1 MPEPVDLI
9 VISAL
14 GCACAYLYAKQTR
27 LERKSAESIPLLKN
41 RETKLEEGERLLRD
55 ETLKQANEREAL
67 AKIAQEL
74 EGEKKVLEAS
84 KAKLED
90 EISKQKSISDELTAR
105 SKAVEEGEAKLKGDI
120 ESFEAKVAAE
130 EKEIQSKTECLESK
144 EKEVESKAA
153 SVAKDLSAV
162 EEKLAKLAED
172 SISLEEKRAEQQ
184 TLQESLQKKTEEL
197 ESREAAVEKA
207 EADLKAKEEEVKADE
222 AEIEADEAEEKETEV
237 TSEEPAEEPKAP
249 ETSDAEKRK
258 SMIEA
263 ELDKLI
269 KKANEEELDPE
280 DPFDDDSIEAL
291 KKAAMK
297 ICYVKQ
303 YYDVMKD
310 ELIMFP
316 SVAKTCLDYRL
327 TDEAEKHYFEEEDEF
342 PVDLTGAIR
351 EVAFKVHAEEEDED
365 FDEEYHST
373 FAQDVEF

>member
-14 GCACAYLYAKQTR
+14 GCACAYFYAKQSR
-27 LERKSAESIPLLKN
+27 LEKKSAETIPLLKD
-41 RETKLEEGERLLRD
+41 RETKLEEGERHLRD
-55 ETLKQANEREAL
+55 EMLKQANEREAL

-74 EGEKKVLEAS
+74 ECEKAALEVE
-84 KAKLED
+84 KANLKD
-90 EISKQKSISDELTAR
+90 EKSKQKVLSDELSAR
-105 SKAVEEGEAKLKGDI
+105 SKAVEEGEAKLKCDV

-144 EKEVESKAA
+144 EKEVDSKAA
-153 SVAKDLSAV
+153 SIAKDLCSV
-162 EEKLAKLAED
+162 EDKLVKLAEN
-172 SISLEEKRAEQQ
+172 SIVLEEKRAEQQ
-184 TLQESLQKKTEEL
+184 ALQESLQKRAEEL
-197 ESREAAVEKA
+197 ESREAALENA
-207 EADLKAKEEEVKADE
+207 EAESKAKEAETKE
-222 AEIEADEAEEKETEV
+222 AEATCVE
-237 TSEEPAEEPKAP
+237 SEEPTEVPTEAPKAP
-249 ETSDAEKRK
+249 EQSDAEKRK
-258 SMIEA
+258 LMIEA

-280 DPFDDDSIEAL
+280 EPFDDDSIEAL
-291 KKAAMK
+291 NKAAMK

-316 SVAKTCLDYRL
+316 SVAKTIIDYRL
-327 TDEAEKHYFEEEDEF
+327 TDEAEKHYFEEEDEY
-342 PVDLTGAIR
+342 PIELTGAIR